1 MSSNPSL
8 IAGWSLGLKTGG
20 QDEIDQSCVGYSVA
34 TPLSTGGSQAKCPRN
49 PSQSK
54 LASVSPFGE
63 IVGLRERFRPK
74 LPVG

>member
-1 MSSNPSL
+1 
-8 IAGWSLGLKTGG
+8 
-20 QDEIDQSCVGYSVA
+20 VGYSVA
-34 TPLSTGGSQAKCPRN
+34 TRLSTGGSQAKCPRN

-74 LPVG
+74 LPIG